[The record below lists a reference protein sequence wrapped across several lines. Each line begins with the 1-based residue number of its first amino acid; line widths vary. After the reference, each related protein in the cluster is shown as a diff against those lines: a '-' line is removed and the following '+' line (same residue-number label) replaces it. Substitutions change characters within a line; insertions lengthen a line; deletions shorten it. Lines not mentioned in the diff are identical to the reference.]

1 MEYQNLTLKQ
11 IYFEA
16 EVIAG
21 DAKAH
26 FDHLNSRQLNW
37 KPADDSWSFAQCLD
51 HLISIN
57 GEYYPTFNRIL
68 NGGELS
74 ASLILLANSK
84 SSNFIGFRSEHLGR
98 PTK

>member
-1 MEYQNLTLKQ
+1 MEYQNFTLKQ

-16 EVIAG
+16 EDILG

-26 FDHLNSRQLNW
+26 FGHLNSRRLNW
-37 KPADDSWSFAQCLD
+37 KPADDSWSVAQCLD

-74 ASLILLANSK
+74 ASLRNRCGGRKWHSDQVGGLARHK
-84 SSNFIGFRSEHLGR
+84 
-98 PTK
+98 